1 MPGEVYENFLKGEYA
16 VENGDDS
23 LIITKS
29 SCYRVKEETIALVEN
44 LPGEGDRDFFVRV
57 MEELGIEKAGPIFDR
72 LLAIGALR
80 IRQKRSP
87 LRLLSVLLRP
97 DFRLIPAAWQK
108 GAFKALGL
116 APSAQW
122 LGRNFKFVFA
132 LAAAGL
138 LLSLAVSYTGLY
150 PALAKLSH
158 GAPATLTMFALVF
171 LGSVIHE
178 LGHSYAAAAAGIA
191 FRPIGFSVYLFM
203 PVFYANVSGMERLPL
218 REKAS
223 IDLGGFFTESAYLLA
238 LLALWY
244 FTRNLLFLAAV
255 KWMSLIM
262 VLNMNP
268 LLRTDAYWLYK
279 DFRKSFP
286 GNRLAD
292 RIHYFYLASF
302 LGFSLYLFKYIYLRA
317 GAIFSLL
324 SSLWASP
331 ALLLSEGYKIALG
344 VYIVIMFFMGVPRRL
359 EETRQE
365 WLEMKGGKAAAGA

>member
-1 MPGEVYENFLKGEYA
+1 MPGEIYENFLKGDYA
-16 VENGDDS
+16 VENGDAS

-44 LPGEGDRDFFVRV
+44 LPGEGDRDFFVRA

-80 IRQKRSP
+80 IKQKKSP
-87 LRLLSVLLRP
+87 LRLLAFLLRP
-97 DFRLIPAAWQK
+97 DFRLIPAAWQER
-108 GAFKALGL
+108 AFKALGL

-122 LGRNFKFVFA
+122 LGRNFKTVFA

-138 LLSLAVSYTGLY
+138 LISLVISYTGIY
-150 PALAKLSH
+150 PRLAGVSSGEPK
-158 GAPATLTMFALVF
+158 TLHMLLLVL
-171 LGSVIHE
+171 LGSIIHE
-178 LGHSYAAAAAGIA
+178 LGHSYAAAASGIA

-218 REKAS
+218 KEKAS
-223 IDLGGFFTESAYLLA
+223 IDMGGFFTESAYLLG

-255 KWMSLIM
+255 KWMSLII
-262 VLNMNP
+262 VFNMNP

-286 GNRLAD
+286 GNRFAD
-292 RIHYFYLASF
+292 RVHYLYLAAF
-302 LGFSLYLFKYIYLRA
+302 LGFSLYLFKYIYLQA
-317 GAIFSLL
+317 GAILTLL
-324 SSLWASP
+324 SSVWASP
-331 ALLLSEGYKIALG
+331 SLLLSEGYKIVLG

-365 WLEMKGGKAAAGA
+365 WLEMKGGKAPAGA